1 MLVFMSFV
9 YVWWLET
16 DYQPT
21 PESENDNQEG
31 HVSAIAH
38 RTLIVTIYAKQK
50 NKKMCTGLC
59 ESFEG
64 GGQAAAHSLLHHS
77 PASL

>member
-1 MLVFMSFV
+1 MSFV
-9 YVWWLET
+9 YVWWLEA

-21 PESENDNQEG
+21 PESESDNQEG

-38 RTLIVTIYAKQK
+38 VDCYHLCKT
-50 NKKMCTGLC
+50 KKTKKCAH

-64 GGQAAAHSLLHHS
+64 GGQAAARSLLHHS